1 MFCTRPLVFA
11 MLALLLAG
19 CATAPAPD
27 FGGRWRS
34 VNRYAE
40 TVQEIP
46 LQQTYVFYAAPMD
59 GTLKKML
66 ERWATDA
73 KMTLSYQPTS
83 DYTLYAPVANIR
95 TVSLNEAAAQLT
107 SAYAKQ
113 HVVIRVEGNRIVVS
127 PATVSSA
134 ARETRAN

>member
-1 MFCTRPLVFA
+1 

-19 CATAPAPD
+19 CATSPAPD

-40 TVQEIP
+40 TAQEIP
-46 LQQTYVFYAAPMD
+46 LQQTYFFYAAPMD

-66 ERWATDA
+66 ERWAGDS
-73 KMTLSYQPTS
+73 KMTLSYQLTS
-83 DYTLYAPVANIR
+83 DYTLYAPVADIR
-95 TVSLNEAAAQLT
+95 TANLNEAAARLT

-113 HVVIRVEGNRIVVS
+113 QLVVRVEGNRIVVS
-127 PATVSSA
+127 ANAVPGA
-134 ARETRAN
+134 AEGVKAK